1 MENFIL
7 WVTLCVS
14 VGEELLVPSFH
25 AQGGAAHT
33 PSRCLTQR
41 QVGAG
46 AVGGR
51 RGDGDGEQMSFQTL
65 TCVHCVGNT
74 GMVSHR

>member
-14 VGEELLVPSFH
+14 VGEELLVPSFL

-46 AVGGR
+46 AVGGGA
-51 RGDGDGEQMSFQTL
+51 RG
-65 TCVHCVGNT
+65 T
-74 GMVSHR
+74 GTGSRCHFRP